1 MGPQNITK
9 RLGCR
14 VATSTGATVQPE
26 QLIFLIFQPC
36 WHSPQQQS
44 CGSMASA
51 TQLQFSTF
59 ACVNYEVV
67 LGLETSMV
75 LKASRDRAQHVC
87 DPSSFQFRICTFIRT
102 CTSCKDWDFTQFT
115 LKHCHLFKPKQLF
128 APASGCAFAPNSR
141 NPPRLHAKPGQPIPI
156 HSKTHGIKLL
166 TIWRREEKTR
176 EKKRREEKRRGE
188 KEKESEERR
197 YRCAKFW
204 ESHETLCVFPMICGS
219 GGSKSRL
226 AKAAGVEP
234 SGEMRHEKL
243 HVVIARKA
251 LRSQNAQ
258 STPASDRS
266 WKFGF

>member
-9 RLGCR
+9 RLCCR
-14 VATSTGATVQPE
+14 VPTSTGATVQPE
-26 QLIFLIFQPC
+26 QLIFFIFQPC
-36 WHSPQQQS
+36 WHSPQQRS

-141 NPPRLHAKPGQPIPI
+141 NPPRLHAKPGQSIPI
-156 HSKTHGIKLL
+156 HSKTHG
-166 TIWRREEKTR
+166 
-176 EKKRREEKRRGE
+176 
-188 KEKESEERR
+188 S
-197 YRCAKFW
+197 F
-204 ESHETLCVFPMICGS
+204 
-219 GGSKSRL
+219 
-226 AKAAGVEP
+226 
-234 SGEMRHEKL
+234 
-243 HVVIARKA
+243 
-251 LRSQNAQ
+251 
-258 STPASDRS
+258 
-266 WKFGF
+266 